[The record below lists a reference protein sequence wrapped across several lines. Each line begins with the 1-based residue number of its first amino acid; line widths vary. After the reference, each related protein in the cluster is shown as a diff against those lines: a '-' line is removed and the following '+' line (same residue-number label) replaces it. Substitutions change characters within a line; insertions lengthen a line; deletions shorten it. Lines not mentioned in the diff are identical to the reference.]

1 MSWFQD
7 LFSKRTLPKDSLK
20 GLNKHFF
27 AVRGKKSQMKTNFPL
42 ANFIKSQIQSLG
54 NWGTPSLYGSHV
66 KRAMQLNYLFETDK
80 KSLSLNSPLKNSI
93 TSPANYVWGAPLPY
107 GLFVPELN
115 PKITYSLYNEVDHE
129 DYEVMAEVEPEYVE
143 VEDEP
148 EEGGI
153 SEGKRG
159 DSEFWAARG
168 KKEADFWAAR

>member
-1 MSWFQD
+1 
-7 LFSKRTLPKDSLK
+7 
-20 GLNKHFF
+20 
-27 AVRGKKSQMKTNFPL
+27 
-42 ANFIKSQIQSLG
+42 
-54 NWGTPSLYGSHV
+54 
-66 KRAMQLNYLFETDK
+66 MQLNYLFEADK
-80 KSLSLNSPLKNSI
+80 KSLSLNSHLKNRI

-168 KKEADFWAAR
+168 KKEADFWAARYPLVLSFEVLERPFQLLLVFWEEGDSMSMH